1 MPSCGA
7 SQVFSVDFH
16 PDRLDLAKQ
25 FGATPVNAAE
35 ADPAE
40 QILDATGGLGAD
52 RGVEAVGYQA
62 HDHTGQEHPAMVL
75 DSLVSA
81 VRSTGGICIVGSSAI
96 TSSCVI

>member
-1 MPSCGA
+1 M
-7 SQVFSVDFH
+7 DFH

-52 RGVEAVGYQA
+52 RGVE
-62 HDHTGQEHPAMVL
+62 EL